1 MAAGGGGGG
10 CGGGGGMQV
19 AWYAVKHE
27 LSLRKLGCCAT
38 LGIGIAALVY
48 LLTVFGSTAEVR
60 RPLRPCRGPF

>member
-1 MAAGGGGGG
+1 
-10 CGGGGGMQV
+10 MQV